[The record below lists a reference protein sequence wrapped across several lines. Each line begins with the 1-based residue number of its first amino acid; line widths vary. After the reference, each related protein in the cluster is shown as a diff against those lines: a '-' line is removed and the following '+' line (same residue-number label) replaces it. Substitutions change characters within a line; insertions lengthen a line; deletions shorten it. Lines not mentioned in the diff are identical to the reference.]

1 MKNKTVEYDVMQPQK
16 DVVMK
21 ELEKT
26 GRMECMKQCIQH
38 GDISVYEHCVRV
50 AVMSLVIAELFKI
63 TVDRRSLIVGAL
75 LHDYFLYDWH
85 EKDDSHKWHGFFH
98 PSRALENANE
108 DYELNERQKNIILR
122 HMFPLNKIPPKYLE
136 GWIVTMADKYVSLEV
151 FKDIRK
157 LPMLIGIRKEG

>member
-16 DVVMK
+16 DEVDVVMK

-85 EKDDSHKWHGFFH
+85 EKDGGHRLHGFRH
-98 PSRALENANE
+98 PAFALYNASK
-108 DYELNERQKNIILR
+108 DFSLNRKERNIIAR
-122 HMFPLNKIPPKYLE
+122 HMFPLTVLPPRCLE
-136 GWIVTMADKYVSLEV
+136 AWIVCFVDKYCAFSETMG
-151 FKDIRK
+151 DGRIQWER
-157 LPMLIGIRKEG
+157 

>member
-1 MKNKTVEYDVMQPQK
+1 MKNKTVEYDAMQPQK
-16 DVVMK
+16 EEVDVVMK

-75 LHDYFLYDWH
+75 LHDYFLYD
-85 EKDDSHKWHGFFH
+85 
-98 PSRALENANE
+98 
-108 DYELNERQKNIILR
+108 
-122 HMFPLNKIPPKYLE
+122 
-136 GWIVTMADKYVSLEV
+136 
-151 FKDIRK
+151 
-157 LPMLIGIRKEG
+157 

>member
-16 DVVMK
+16 EEVDVVMK

-63 TVDRRSLIVGAL
+63 TVDRRSLIVGA
-75 LHDYFLYDWH
+75 
-85 EKDDSHKWHGFFH
+85 
-98 PSRALENANE
+98 
-108 DYELNERQKNIILR
+108 
-122 HMFPLNKIPPKYLE
+122 
-136 GWIVTMADKYVSLEV
+136 
-151 FKDIRK
+151 
-157 LPMLIGIRKEG
+157 